1 MLLDGKTIITKTT
14 KEGKVEPGMAHL
26 EGLIVKTTG
35 ATPEGLMGV
44 LKSTTK
50 GASAVKDSVSKYD
63 GPKMKTQPV
72 SYGQVPYAGPKY

>member
-14 KEGKVEPGMAHL
+14 KKGDVSMPIAHL

-50 GASAVKDSVSKYD
+50 GAHAVKDSVMKYD
-63 GPKMKTQPV
+63 GAKMKTQPAT
-72 SYGQVPYAGPKY
+72 YGQVPYAGPKY

>member
-1 MLLDGKTIITKTT
+1 MLLEGTKIITKTT

-44 LKSTTK
+44 LRSTTK
-50 GASAVKDSVSKYD
+50 GAYAVKDSVMKYE
-63 GPKMKTQPV
+63 GEKVKTQPR
-72 SYGQVPYAGPKY
+72 SYGQVPYAGKMY